1 MRCACFSTVH
11 PAGGAGAAIAVTA
24 ALADRSRL
32 ARQEIT
38 RIVYGP
44 APTTDAE
51 LLSLARSLDQL
62 EKEVCAQ

>member
-1 MRCACFSTVH
+1 MLRRVI
-11 PAGGAGAAIAVTA
+11 PALGLVMAAPEAAVTA

-32 ARQEIT
+32 GRPEIA

-51 LLSLARSLDQL
+51 LVTLARSLDQL
-62 EKEVCAQ
+62 EREVRAQ